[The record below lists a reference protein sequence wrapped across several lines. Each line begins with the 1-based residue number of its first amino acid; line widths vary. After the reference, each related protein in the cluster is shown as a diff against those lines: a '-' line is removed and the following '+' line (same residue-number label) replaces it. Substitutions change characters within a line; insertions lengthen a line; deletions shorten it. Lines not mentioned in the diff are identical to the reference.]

1 MNMKS
6 TDVDIYIKQAKAWQ
20 PEMSQLRK
28 AILDCGLTEDIKW
41 GKPCYSIDDGSNIVI
56 IQGFKSY
63 CALLFFK
70 GVLLSDHDNILGKT
84 GKNTQVGRQV
94 RFTDVQQIKE
104 LATTLKTYIFEAVEL
119 EKSGAKVSIKKK
131 DIKLPQELINMFEE
145 YQGLKTA
152 FDSLTPG
159 RQRAYIYHFAGAKQ
173 SKTRIAR
180 VEKYIPKILSGK
192 GIND

>member
-1 MNMKS
+1 MNIKS

-28 AILDCGLTEDIKW
+28 VILDCGLTEDIKW
-41 GKPCYSIDDGSNIVI
+41 GKPCYSIEDGSNIVI

-70 GVLLSDHDNILGKT
+70 GVLLSDHDNILVKT

-104 LATTLKTYIFEAVEL
+104 LTTTLKTYIIEAIEL

-131 DIKLPQELINMFEE
+131 DIKIPEELERMFQEYRDF
-145 YQGLKTA
+145 KSA
-152 FDSLTPG
+152 FDNLTLG

-180 VEKYIPKILSGK
+180 IEKYIPKILSGK

>member
-1 MNMKS
+1 MNIKS

-20 PEMSQLRK
+20 SEMSQLRK
-28 AILDCGLTEDIKW
+28 VILDCGLTEDIKW

-70 GVLLSDHDNILGKT
+70 GVLLSDHDNILVKT

-104 LATTLKTYIFEAVEL
+104 LTTTLKTYIIEAIEL

-131 DIKLPQELINMFEE
+131 DIKIPEELERMFQEYGDF
-145 YQGLKTA
+145 KSA
-152 FDSLTPG
+152 FDNLTPG

-180 VEKYIPKILSGK
+180 IEKYIPKILLGK

>member
-1 MNMKS
+1 MNIKS

-20 PEMSQLRK
+20 SEMLQLRK
-28 AILDCGLTEDIKW
+28 VILDCGLTEDIKW
-41 GKPCYSIDDGSNIVI
+41 GKPCYSIEDGSNIVI

-70 GVLLSDHDNILGKT
+70 GVLLSDHDNILVKT

-104 LATTLKTYIFEAVEL
+104 LTTTLTTYIIEAIEL

-131 DIKLPQELINMFEE
+131 DIKIPEELKRMFQEYGDFKSAFE
-145 YQGLKTA
+145 
-152 FDSLTPG
+152 SLTPG

-180 VEKYIPKILSGK
+180 IEKYIPKILSGK